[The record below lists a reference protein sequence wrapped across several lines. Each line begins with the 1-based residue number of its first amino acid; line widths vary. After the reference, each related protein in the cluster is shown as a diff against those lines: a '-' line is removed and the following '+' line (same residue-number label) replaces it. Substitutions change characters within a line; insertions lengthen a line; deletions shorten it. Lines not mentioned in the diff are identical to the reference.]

1 MIIYIILVGIVG
13 IILEILDRRGANRE
27 SPLEVLLRL
36 SDIFAKPDVTRWGG
50 EYKEALR
57 GLGARAFNAFK
68 NRGVRRVDKDPH
80 VASRGYDKLLEIS
93 IAARVK
99 PRGAV
104 LSLCCGRGGWEQLY
118 AASPDVTRI
127 TAVTLGKGPG
137 HEGHEDF
144 TDNYFPGREK
154 VCLRFADAT
163 SYPITAHDTL
173 LFDGG
178 ESHPDFS
185 VEANRFNQLFAGAV
199 MRQIT
204 PNTKT
209 FILKILTPT
218 SPETIRMMQAIQTMT
233 GRGSLY
239 RASVSRNSTLEL
251 YFVSTAPTNIR
262 NQIRE
267 LMQDMARRGIENRK
281 LEARRAG
288 PQYLYAR
295 EEIQETCVPL
305 LATPDMSDSIAGLG
319 EPLPEVGRA
328 YNHWESLGV
337 YPMGVSGSK
346 GMKYN
351 KYGMACATRMLSS
364 IDGFDQ
370 WKLTDTTPEGFVSVF
385 NTKIDKPPT
394 ENHPYEKRLW
404 AVYKGMSSHF
414 QARGFR
420 LRELSYDEIEK
431 QVNNAGAPGYADMME
446 GVNDIKDYMSRPD
459 WRKKVEK
466 LRQALLSGRPK
477 EAIFNTMGKRE
488 KKKSGGKGS
497 RMIAYMSIGMRLLEM
512 KLFGNL
518 MKLTKPEYMHF
529 GVGGFGLHDLG
540 ERLRRV
546 WKGEGSSDDIAGFD
560 TRVSAKTLAFE
571 AAFVQELGGNTGH
584 REMYEVYASPH
595 ILIPV
600 PSPHRRVQLLVG
612 RGQRMSGCQVTY
624 PMNTLTRVA
633 LFLVQAS
640 LAEGV
645 DENLVQAWVMR
656 VMRGKEDIGGAVS
669 GDDAVFTSSKKMKEI
684 INHSDV
690 LEDMG
695 FPRKNMAR
703 GVRSPLMHDVRE
715 VEFCSHRYEP
725 VTFMDTHTGKI
736 VTKYM
741 PTRDFGEIAAKSLIR
756 TGGDVSDLDALA
768 WISAQGNNLLV
779 NYPHLRSARAL
790 GFAFKSVAPPNL
802 VPDNKGGFMR
812 PRPWMQPGDILTV
825 FNDVHFGN
833 SSKYPIPG
841 FEVRAW
847 RNVGYLKP
855 KIETLYDPPSFT
867 RRRSIWRDNLHRD
880 VTKAIYDFG
889 TGGNLIPLD
898 LWRERRLD

>member
-1 MIIYIILVGIVG
+1 MILYVILVGIVG
-13 IILEILDRRGANRE
+13 LILEIFDRRGANRD
-27 SPLEVLLRL
+27 SPLGVLVKLTE
-36 SDIFAKPDVTRWGG
+36 IFSKPDVTQWGG
-50 EYKEALR
+50 EYKEALK
-57 GLGARAFNAFK
+57 GLGSRAFNIFK
-68 NRGVRRVDKDPH
+68 NRGVRRVEKDPL

-99 PRGAV
+99 PKGNV

-127 TAVTLGKGPG
+127 IAVTFGKGPG

-144 TDNYFPGREK
+144 TANYFPGREK
-154 VCLRFADAT
+154 VHLRFADAT
-163 SYPITAHDTL
+163 SYPLTSHDTL

-185 VEANRFNQLFAGAV
+185 VEAARFNQLFSGAV

-204 PNTKT
+204 PNTKI

-218 SPETIRMMQAIQTMT
+218 SPDTIRMLQEIQTMT

-251 YFVSTAPTNIR
+251 YFVSTAPSNLK

-267 LMQDMARRGIENRK
+267 LMMDMARRGIENRK
-281 LEARRAG
+281 LEARKVG

-295 EEIQETCVPL
+295 EEIKPTRVKL
-305 LATPDMSDSIAGLG
+305 LRVPDMTDSIAELG
-319 EPLPEVGRA
+319 TPLPEVGRA

-351 KYGMACATRMLSS
+351 RYGMACATRMLSS
-364 IDGFDQ
+364 VEGFDQ
-370 WKLTDTTPEGFVSVF
+370 WKLTDTTPEGFVSIF
-385 NTKIDKPPT
+385 NTKIDRPPL
-394 ENHPYEKRLW
+394 ENHPHEERLG
-404 AVYKGMSSHF
+404 AVYEGMASYF
-414 QARGFR
+414 KLRGFR
-420 LRELSYDEIEK
+420 LKELGYDEIER

-446 GVNDIKDYMSRPD
+446 GINDIKDYISRPG

-518 MKLTKPEYMHF
+518 MTLTKPEYMHF

-540 ERLRRV
+540 ERLRRI
-546 WKGEGSSDDIAGFD
+546 WKGEGSSDDVAGFD

-571 AAFVQELGGNTGH
+571 ASFVEQLGGCTGH

-595 ILIPV
+595 ILIPI
-600 PSPHRRVQLLVG
+600 PSPHRRVQLLAG

-624 PMNTLTRVA
+624 PMNTITRVA

-640 LAEGV
+640 IADGIKE
-645 DENLVQAWVMR
+645 DEMIDWVMR
-656 VMRGKEDIGGAVS
+656 VMRGKEDLAGAVS
-669 GDDAVFTSSKKMKEI
+669 GDDAVFTSRKKMKAVIRYSE
-684 INHSDV
+684 V

-695 FPRKNMAR
+695 FPRKNLER
-703 GVRSPLMHDVRE
+703 GVPSPLMHEVRE

-725 VTFMDTHTGKI
+725 VTFMDTTTNKI

-741 PTRDFGEIAAKSLIR
+741 PTRDFGEIAAKALIR
-756 TGGDVSDLDALA
+756 TGGDMSELDALA

-779 NYPHLRSARAL
+779 NYPHVRSARAL
-790 GFAFKSVAPPNL
+790 GFAFKSVAPPHL
-802 VPDNKGGFMR
+802 VPDNRGGFMR
-812 PRPWMQPGDILTV
+812 PRPWMQPGDILDV
-825 FNDVHFGN
+825 FNEVHFGN
-833 SSKYPIPG
+833 STKYPVPG
-841 FEVRAW
+841 FRVREW
-847 RNVGYLKP
+847 RNVGYLRP
-855 KIETLYDPPSFT
+855 KVEMLYDPPSFT
-867 RRRSIWRDNLHRD
+867 RRRAIWRDNLHRD
-880 VTKAIYDFG
+880 VQKAIYDHK
-889 TGGNLIPLD
+889 TGGSLSPLD